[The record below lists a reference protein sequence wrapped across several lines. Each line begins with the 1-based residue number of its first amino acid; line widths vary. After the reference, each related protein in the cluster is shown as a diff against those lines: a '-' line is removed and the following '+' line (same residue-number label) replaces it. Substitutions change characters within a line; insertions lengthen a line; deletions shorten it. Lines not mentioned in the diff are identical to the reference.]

1 MPRRLD
7 TASQRVGHG
16 PLQGLLASGGNAS
29 DLNSRSTSFESRTG
43 LKSKFILAFILHKF
57 RDDTLNYAT
66 TIPFYIH
73 SNSLSSSHLE
83 L

>member
-16 PLQGLLASGGNAS
+16 APPGLLASGGNS
-29 DLNSRSTSFESRTG
+29 CNLNSRSAGFESRLG
-43 LKSKFILAFILHKF
+43 LKSKFIVALFYIKK
-57 RDDTLNYAT
+57 TYLNYAT
-66 TIPFYIH
+66 PTSFYIH